1 MAEYGFFHDKAPD
14 TLMILES
21 IKDIY
26 TINVVMVTSQFL
38 LFYLAR
44 RLIGLLTHKY
54 SILKTL
60 YRLLFINSIWW
71 NLLIGIL

>member
-1 MAEYGFFHDKAPD
+1 MAEYVFFHDKAPD

-26 TINVVMVTSQFL
+26 TVNIVMVTSQFI
-38 LFYLAR
+38 LFYVAR

-54 SILKTL
+54 SKLKSL
-60 YRLLFINSIWW
+60 YKLLFINSLWW